1 MSQKIRILLPDREV
15 ERVNEGYK
23 REYDDEWYDQY
34 AYDRDG
40 WDRRWFNIYGLH
52 RITKDYFDQQGLDEW
67 FFDRDGINHAS
78 DAVGVVVGKKEN
90 IFWHPWD
97 MVCEFNS
104 IGIHKITHTP
114 FNERWLNWK
123 CVLRNIQVGKKTRGA
138 IEQSKSREKEI
149 GSEVKEN
156 LQRENIGK
164 KSGTKPSVFSRKK
177 PRGRLN

>member
-1 MSQKIRILLPDREV
+1 MSQKIRILLPDGGV
-15 ERVNEGYK
+15 EWVNEGYK

-104 IGIHKITHTP
+104 IWIHKITRTP
-114 FNERWLNWK
+114 FNECWLNWK
-123 CVLRNIQVGKKTRGA
+123 GVLRNIQVVKNTRGE
-138 IEQSKSREKEI
+138 IEHSKSREQEFE
-149 GSEVKEN
+149 S
-156 LQRENIGK
+156 
-164 KSGTKPSVFSRKK
+164 
-177 PRGRLN
+177 